1 MHLANALTTICFN
14 DHNGPFPSKCYLP
27 ASFIPG
33 TDPFLPLLEEF
44 VGVCRFPFLA
54 VMYLNFMEVAPRAEQ
69 LPFIVGCTK
78 KWLER
83 FPDSNQFWIEWDFG
97 RRLSAV
103 MITIFH
109 ASPEAFQADGIRMRL
124 GNILAQLVGLGV
136 GQAHEMERLLDQN
149 PR

>member
-1 MHLANALTTICFN
+1 MHLANALATICFN

-27 ASFIPG
+27 PSFIPR

-44 VGVCRFPFLA
+44 LGVCRSPFLA
-54 VMYLNFMEVAPRAEQ
+54 VMYLNFMEVAPHVEQ
-69 LPFIVGCTK
+69 LPFIVGCTE

-83 FPDSNQFWIEWDFG
+83 FPDGNQFWIEWDFG

-109 ASPEAFQADGIRMRL
+109 ASPEAFEADGIRSRIDK
-124 GNILAQLVGLGV
+124 ILAQLISLGV
-136 GQAHEMERLLDQN
+136 GQAHEMEMLLYQN
-149 PR
+149 ER